1 MSFPVGYTIAWAG
14 LMGSV
19 NLLQTLAM
27 RGLITKSDVDAFE
40 VSITGILETGRD
52 GVSSVPTELSAR
64 LSETF
69 LPMLAG
75 IRAQA
80 PDA

>member
-1 MSFPVGYTIAWAG
+1 MSFPVEYTVAWAA
-14 LMGSV
+14 LMGTI

-40 VSITGILETGRD
+40 ISITEILENTRD
-52 GVSSVPTELSAR
+52 GASSAPTELSAR

-69 LPMLAG
+69 LPMLAR

-80 PDA
+80 PDG